1 MTENVNP
8 EGGFRD
14 DRSRG
19 PHRLAAHN
27 VVATFAGP
35 AEARAALVLLER
47 KGFDADDIELFG
59 PGMAVSDRPIHD
71 DEQRMADVDM
81 TVALERRGV
90 IGAALGAAGG
100 ALVGG
105 VIALIASGG
114 AGPVAAAALA
124 GALLAGAL
132 GFLWAGFSAMAVNE
146 QWSDTFSRGIGE
158 TSLAV
163 HSDNAA
169 KVAAALEALRAA
181 HVDRLA
187 TCGPDGELRDVA

>member
-1 MTENVNP
+1 MVNP
-8 EGGFRD
+8 GGSFFS

-47 KGFDADDIELFG
+47 KGVDASDIELFG

-71 DEQRMADVDM
+71 DEQRLADVAI
-81 TVALERRGV
+81 TVALEHRGE
-90 IGAALGAAGG
+90 IGAALGGVAG
-100 ALVGG
+100 ALVGA
-105 VIALIASGG
+105 VIALIASGE
-114 AGPVAAAALA
+114 AGPVAAGAVA

-132 GFLWAGFSAMAVNE
+132 GFLWAVFSAMAVNE
-146 QWSDTFSRGIGE
+146 QWSDTFARGIGE

-169 KVAAALEALRAA
+169 KVAVALATLRRA
-181 HVDRLA
+181 HVGRLA
-187 TCGPDGELRDVA
+187 TCGPDGELSDVA